1 MRRIVAMHEADGLI
15 NAMKPRDT
23 LVLMAASAVGLA
35 LIFTIAGEE
44 PATDLCLR
52 IRAGL
57 VIGGSVL
64 FAIWGYTRLG
74 ARQ

>member
-1 MRRIVAMHEADGLI
+1 
-15 NAMKPRDT
+15 MKPRDT
-23 LVLMAASAVGLA
+23 LVLMAASAVGIA
-35 LIFTIAGEE
+35 LILTIVGEE

-52 IRAGL
+52 VRAGL